1 MQPDYCFESKDKKSM
16 EELRKKIK
24 SLTDKNGNYLFKERY
39 NPVGLKVNFSLKNLK
54 SVSNS
59 GDCKINNINFKK
71 LLIENDVD
79 DVFIVGTAALRDA
92 KNSEEIIENI
102 KRKYDFEV
110 EVLSGHEEGITTS
123 IGVLHFME
131 STENFLII
139 DIGGRSTE
147 FIYEFENKIISKSL
161 NLGVVTLSEKY
172 FSNLPI
178 SQELIDEAKLKIET
192 ELSQLDIKDKK
203 NVIGVSGTAL
213 SLASIFLDQ
222 QNFNEEELHEIKIDI
237 NNVQEINKR
246 ILKMTEAEIITKFR
260 GIDPKRA
267 STITSGIFLLEIILS
282 HYSNSPIIISKN
294 DILEGLILKK
304 Y

>member
-1 MQPDYCFESKDKKSM
+1 MVKLASID
-16 EELRKKIK
+16 L
-24 SLTDKNGNYLFKERY
+24 G
-39 NPVGLKVNFSLKNLK
+39 
-54 SVSNS
+54 SNS
-59 GDCKINNINFKK
+59 TRLLIAEVNDQGLNVLTRMHIVTKMSEKIEQTGVISTEAFKRVNSALRNFKK

-222 QNFNEEELHEIKIDI
+222 KNFNEEELHEIKIDI
-237 NNVQEINKR
+237 DNVQEINKR

>member
-1 MQPDYCFESKDKKSM
+1 MVKLASID
-16 EELRKKIK
+16 L
-24 SLTDKNGNYLFKERY
+24 G
-39 NPVGLKVNFSLKNLK
+39 
-54 SVSNS
+54 SNS
-59 GDCKINNINFKK
+59 TRLLITEVNDQGFNVLIRMHVVTKMSEKIEQTGEISIEAFKRVNSALRNFKK

-79 DVFIVGTAALRDA
+79 DVFVIGTAALRDA
-92 KNSEEIIENI
+92 KNSDEIIENI
-102 KRKYDFEV
+102 KKKYDFEV
-110 EVLSGHEEGITTS
+110 EVLSGHDEGITTS

-131 STENFLII
+131 NSENFLII

-178 SQELIDEAKLKIET
+178 NQELIDEAKLKIET

-237 NNVQEINKR
+237 DNVQEINKR

>member
-1 MQPDYCFESKDKKSM
+1 MVKLASID
-16 EELRKKIK
+16 L
-24 SLTDKNGNYLFKERY
+24 G
-39 NPVGLKVNFSLKNLK
+39 
-54 SVSNS
+54 SNS
-59 GDCKINNINFKK
+59 TRLLIAEVDDQGFNVLIRKHVVTKMSENIEQTGVISTEAFKRVNSTLRDFKK
-71 LLIENDVD
+71 LLIANDVD
-79 DVFIVGTAALRDA
+79 DVFVVGTAALRDA
-92 KNSEEIIENI
+92 KNSDEIIQNI
-102 KRKYDFEV
+102 RKKYDFEV

-123 IGVLHFME
+123 IGVLNFME
-131 STENFLII
+131 NTENFLII

-147 FIYEFENKIISKSL
+147 FIYEFEKKIISKSL

-178 SQELIDEAKLKIET
+178 GQELIDEAKLKIET

-237 NNVQEINKR
+237 DNIQEINKR
-246 ILKMTEAEIITKFR
+246 ILQMTEAEIITKFR

>member
-1 MQPDYCFESKDKKSM
+1 MVKLASID
-16 EELRKKIK
+16 L
-24 SLTDKNGNYLFKERY
+24 G
-39 NPVGLKVNFSLKNLK
+39 
-54 SVSNS
+54 SNS
-59 GDCKINNINFKK
+59 TRLLIAEVNDQGLNVLTRMHIVTKMSEKIEQTGEISTEAFKRVNSALRNFKK
-71 LLIENDVD
+71 LLTENDVG
-79 DVFIVGTAALRDA
+79 DVFVVGTAALRDA

-123 IGVLHFME
+123 IGVLHFMQN
-131 STENFLII
+131 TENFLII

-178 SQELIDEAKLKIET
+178 GQELIDEAKLKIET

-237 NNVQEINKR
+237 DNVQEINKR

>member
-1 MQPDYCFESKDKKSM
+1 MVKLASID
-16 EELRKKIK
+16 L
-24 SLTDKNGNYLFKERY
+24 G
-39 NPVGLKVNFSLKNLK
+39 
-54 SVSNS
+54 SNS
-59 GDCKINNINFKK
+59 TRLLIAEVDDQGFNVLIRKHVVTKMSENIEQTGVISTEAFKRVNSTLRDFKK
-71 LLIENDVD
+71 LLIANDVD
-79 DVFIVGTAALRDA
+79 DVFVVGTAALRDA
-92 KNSEEIIENI
+92 KNSDEIIQNI
-102 KRKYDFEV
+102 RKKYDFEV

-123 IGVLHFME
+123 IGVLHFMQN
-131 STENFLII
+131 TENFLII

-147 FIYEFENKIISKSL
+147 FIYEFEKKIISKSL

-178 SQELIDEAKLKIET
+178 GQELIDEAKLKIET

-213 SLASIFLDQ
+213 SLASIFIDQ

-237 NNVQEINKR
+237 DNIQAINKR

-282 HYSNSPIIISKN
+282 NYSNSAIIISKN

>member
-1 MQPDYCFESKDKKSM
+1 MVKLASID
-16 EELRKKIK
+16 L
-24 SLTDKNGNYLFKERY
+24 G
-39 NPVGLKVNFSLKNLK
+39 
-54 SVSNS
+54 SNS
-59 GDCKINNINFKK
+59 TRLLIAEVDDQGFNVLIRKHVVTKMSENIEQTGLISTEAFKRVNSTLRDFKK
-71 LLIENDVD
+71 LLIANDVD
-79 DVFIVGTAALRDA
+79 DVFVVGTAALRDA
-92 KNSEEIIENI
+92 KNSDEIIENI
-102 KRKYDFEV
+102 RNKYDFEV
-110 EVLSGHEEGITTS
+110 KVLSGHEEGITTS
-123 IGVLHFME
+123 VGVLHFMQN
-131 STENFLII
+131 TENFLII

-147 FIYEFENKIISKSL
+147 FIYEFENKIVSKSL

-178 SQELIDEAKLKIET
+178 GQELINEAKLKIET
-192 ELSQLDIKDKK
+192 ELSQLDINDKK

-222 QNFNEEELHEIKIDI
+222 GNFNEEELHEIKIDI
-237 NNVQEINKR
+237 DNVQEINKR

-282 HYSNSPIIISKN
+282 YYSNTPIIISKN

>member
-1 MQPDYCFESKDKKSM
+1 MVKLASID
-16 EELRKKIK
+16 L
-24 SLTDKNGNYLFKERY
+24 G
-39 NPVGLKVNFSLKNLK
+39 
-54 SVSNS
+54 SNS
-59 GDCKINNINFKK
+59 TRLLIAEVDDQGFNVLIRKHVVTKMSENIEQTGVISTEAFKRVNSTLRDFKK
-71 LLIENDVD
+71 LLIANDVD
-79 DVFIVGTAALRDA
+79 DVFVVGTAALRDA
-92 KNSEEIIENI
+92 KNSDEIIQNI
-102 KRKYDFEV
+102 RKKYDFEV

-123 IGVLHFME
+123 IGVLHFMQN
-131 STENFLII
+131 TENFLII

-178 SQELIDEAKLKIET
+178 GQELIDEAKLKIET

-213 SLASIFLDQ
+213 SLASIFIDQ

-237 NNVQEINKR
+237 DNIQAINKR

-282 HYSNSPIIISKN
+282 HYSNSAIIISKN

>member
-1 MQPDYCFESKDKKSM
+1 MVKLASID
-16 EELRKKIK
+16 L
-24 SLTDKNGNYLFKERY
+24 G
-39 NPVGLKVNFSLKNLK
+39 
-54 SVSNS
+54 SNS
-59 GDCKINNINFKK
+59 TRLLIAEVNDQGLNVLTRMHIVTKMSEKIEQTGVISTEAFKRVNSALRNFKK
-71 LLIENDVD
+71 LLIEN
-79 DVFIVGTAALRDA
+79 IR
-92 KNSEEIIENI
+92 
-102 KRKYDFEV
+102 RKYDFEV
-110 EVLSGHEEGITTS
+110 EILSGHEEGITTS
-123 IGVLHFME
+123 IGVLHFMQN
-131 STENFLII
+131 TENFLII

-237 NNVQEINKR
+237 DNIQEINKR

-267 STITSGIFLLEIILS
+267 SPITSGIFLLEIILS

>member
-1 MQPDYCFESKDKKSM
+1 MVKLASID
-16 EELRKKIK
+16 L
-24 SLTDKNGNYLFKERY
+24 G
-39 NPVGLKVNFSLKNLK
+39 
-54 SVSNS
+54 SNS
-59 GDCKINNINFKK
+59 TRLLIAEVDGQGFNVLIRKHVVTKMSANIEQTGVISTEAFKRVNSTLRDFKK
-71 LLIENDVD
+71 LLIANDVE
-79 DVFIVGTAALRDA
+79 DVFVIGTAALRDA
-92 KNSEEIIENI
+92 NNSAEIIENI
-102 KRKYDFEV
+102 RKKYNFEV

-123 IGVLHFME
+123 VGVLHFMQN
-131 STENFLII
+131 TENFLIL

-192 ELSQLDIKDKK
+192 ELSYLDIKDKK

-222 QNFNEEELHEIKIDI
+222 KNFNEEELHEIKIDI
-237 NNVQEINKR
+237 DNVQEINKR

>member
-1 MQPDYCFESKDKKSM
+1 MVKLASID
-16 EELRKKIK
+16 L
-24 SLTDKNGNYLFKERY
+24 G
-39 NPVGLKVNFSLKNLK
+39 
-54 SVSNS
+54 SNS
-59 GDCKINNINFKK
+59 TRLLIAEVEDQEFNALIRKHVVTKMSENIEQTGVISTEAFKRVNSTLRDFKK
-71 LLIENDVD
+71 LLIANDVD
-79 DVFIVGTAALRDA
+79 DVFIIGTAALRDA
-92 KNSEEIIENI
+92 KNSDEIIENI
-102 KRKYDFEV
+102 RKKYNFEV

-123 IGVLHFME
+123 VGVLHFMQN
-131 STENFLII
+131 TENFLII

-178 SQELIDEAKLKIET
+178 GQKLIDEAKLKIET

-222 QNFNEEELHEIKIDI
+222 KNFNEEELHEIKIDI
-237 NNVQEINKR
+237 DNVQEINKR
-246 ILKMTEAEIITKFR
+246 ILKMSEAEIITKFR

>member
-1 MQPDYCFESKDKKSM
+1 MVKLASID
-16 EELRKKIK
+16 L
-24 SLTDKNGNYLFKERY
+24 G
-39 NPVGLKVNFSLKNLK
+39 
-54 SVSNS
+54 SNS
-59 GDCKINNINFKK
+59 TRLLIAEVNDQGFNVLTRMHIVTKMSENIEQTGVISTEAFKRVNSALRDFKK

-79 DVFIVGTAALRDA
+79 DVFVVGTAALRDA
-92 KNSEEIIENI
+92 KNSDEIIENI
-102 KRKYDFEV
+102 RRKYDFEV

-123 IGVLHFME
+123 IGVLHFMQN
-131 STENFLII
+131 TENFLII

-222 QNFNEEELHEIKIDI
+222 KNFNEEELHEIKIDI
-237 NNVQEINKR
+237 DNVQEINKR

>member
-1 MQPDYCFESKDKKSM
+1 MVKLASID
-16 EELRKKIK
+16 L
-24 SLTDKNGNYLFKERY
+24 G
-39 NPVGLKVNFSLKNLK
+39 
-54 SVSNS
+54 SNS
-59 GDCKINNINFKK
+59 TRLLIAEVDDQGFNVLIRKHVVTKMSENIEQTGVISTEAFKRVNSTLKDFKK
-71 LLIENDVD
+71 LLIANNVD
-79 DVFIVGTAALRDA
+79 DVFVVGTAALRDA
-92 KNSEEIIENI
+92 KNSDEIIENI
-102 KRKYDFEV
+102 RNKYDFEV

-123 IGVLHFME
+123 VGVLHFMQN
-131 STENFLII
+131 TENFLII

-147 FIYEFENKIISKSL
+147 FIYEFENKIVSKSL

-178 SQELIDEAKLKIET
+178 GQELIDEAKLKIET
-192 ELSQLDIKDKK
+192 ELSQLDINDKK

-222 QNFNEEELHEIKIDI
+222 ENFNEEELHEIKIDI
-237 NNVQEINKR
+237 DNVQEINKR
-246 ILKMTEAEIITKFR
+246 ILKMTEAKIITKFR

-282 HYSNSPIIISKN
+282 YYNNTPIIISKN

>member
-1 MQPDYCFESKDKKSM
+1 MVKLASID
-16 EELRKKIK
+16 L
-24 SLTDKNGNYLFKERY
+24 G
-39 NPVGLKVNFSLKNLK
+39 
-54 SVSNS
+54 SNS
-59 GDCKINNINFKK
+59 TRLLIAEVNDQGLNVLTRMHVVTKMSENIEQTGEISTEAFKRVNSALRNFKK

-79 DVFIVGTAALRDA
+79 DVFVVGTAALRDA
-92 KNSEEIIENI
+92 KNSDEIIENI
-102 KRKYDFEV
+102 RRKYDFEV

-123 IGVLHFME
+123 IGVLHFMQN
-131 STENFLII
+131 TENFLII

-178 SQELIDEAKLKIET
+178 NQELIDEAKLKIET

-222 QNFNEEELHEIKIDI
+222 QNFNEEELHEIKIDTD
-237 NNVQEINKR
+237 NVQEINKR

-267 STITSGIFLLEIILS
+267 STITSGIFLLETILS
-282 HYSNSPIIISKN
+282 HYSNSPIIISKY

>member
-1 MQPDYCFESKDKKSM
+1 MVKLASID
-16 EELRKKIK
+16 L
-24 SLTDKNGNYLFKERY
+24 G
-39 NPVGLKVNFSLKNLK
+39 
-54 SVSNS
+54 SNS
-59 GDCKINNINFKK
+59 TRLLIAEVNDQGLNVLTRMHIVTKMSEKIEQTGVISTEAFKRVNSALRNFKK

-79 DVFIVGTAALRDA
+79 DVFVVGTAALRDA
-92 KNSEEIIENI
+92 KNSDEIIENI
-102 KRKYDFEV
+102 RRKYDFEV

-123 IGVLHFME
+123 IGVLHFIE
-131 STENFLII
+131 NTENFLII

-178 SQELIDEAKLKIET
+178 GQELIDEAKLKIET

-222 QNFNEEELHEIKIDI
+222 QNFNEEELHEIKIDTD
-237 NNVQEINKR
+237 NVQEINKR

-282 HYSNSPIIISKN
+282 NYSNSPIIISKN

>member
-1 MQPDYCFESKDKKSM
+1 MVKLASID
-16 EELRKKIK
+16 L
-24 SLTDKNGNYLFKERY
+24 G
-39 NPVGLKVNFSLKNLK
+39 
-54 SVSNS
+54 SNS
-59 GDCKINNINFKK
+59 TRLLIAEVNDQGLNVLTRMHIVTKMSEKIEQTGVISTEAFKRVNSALRNFKK

-131 STENFLII
+131 TTENFLII

>member
-1 MQPDYCFESKDKKSM
+1 MVKLASID
-16 EELRKKIK
+16 L
-24 SLTDKNGNYLFKERY
+24 G
-39 NPVGLKVNFSLKNLK
+39 
-54 SVSNS
+54 SNS
-59 GDCKINNINFKK
+59 TRLLIAEVDDQEFNALIRKHVVTKMSENIEQTGVISTEAFKRVNSTLRDFKK
-71 LLIENDVD
+71 LLIANDVD
-79 DVFIVGTAALRDA
+79 DVFVVGTAALRDA
-92 KNSEEIIENI
+92 KNSDEIIENI
-102 KRKYDFEV
+102 RRKYDFEV

-123 IGVLHFME
+123 IGVLHFMQN
-131 STENFLII
+131 TENFLII

-147 FIYEFENKIISKSL
+147 FIYEYENKIVSKSL

-178 SQELIDEAKLKIET
+178 GQELIDKAKLKIET
-192 ELSQLDIKDKK
+192 ELSQLDINDKK

-222 QNFNEEELHEIKIDI
+222 ENFNEEELHEIKIDI
-237 NNVQEINKR
+237 DNVQEINKR

-282 HYSNSPIIISKN
+282 YYSNTPIIISKN

>member
-1 MQPDYCFESKDKKSM
+1 MVKLASID
-16 EELRKKIK
+16 L
-24 SLTDKNGNYLFKERY
+24 G
-39 NPVGLKVNFSLKNLK
+39 
-54 SVSNS
+54 SNS
-59 GDCKINNINFKK
+59 TRLLIAEVNDQGLNVLTRMHIVTKMSEKIEQTGVISTEAFKRVNSALRNFKK
-71 LLIENDVD
+71 LLTENDVE
-79 DVFIVGTAALRDA
+79 DVFVVGTAALRDA
-92 KNSEEIIENI
+92 KNAEEIIENI

-123 IGVLHFME
+123 IGVLHFIE
-131 STENFLII
+131 NSENFLII

-178 SQELIDEAKLKIET
+178 NQELIDEAKLKIET

-237 NNVQEINKR
+237 ENVQEINKR

-267 STITSGIFLLEIILS
+267 ATITSGVFLLEIILS

>member
-1 MQPDYCFESKDKKSM
+1 MVKLASID
-16 EELRKKIK
+16 L
-24 SLTDKNGNYLFKERY
+24 G
-39 NPVGLKVNFSLKNLK
+39 
-54 SVSNS
+54 SNS
-59 GDCKINNINFKK
+59 TRLLIAEVNDQGLNVLTRMHIVTKMSEKIEQTGEISTEAFKRVNSALRNFKK

-79 DVFIVGTAALRDA
+79 DVFVVGTAALRDA

-131 STENFLII
+131 NTEKFLII

-178 SQELIDEAKLKIET
+178 GQELIDEAKLNIET
-192 ELSQLDIKDKK
+192 ELSKLGIKDKK

-213 SLASIFLDQ
+213 SLASIFIDQ
-222 QNFNEEELHEIKIDI
+222 QNFNEEELHEIKIDTD
-237 NNVQEINKR
+237 NVQEINKR

>member
-1 MQPDYCFESKDKKSM
+1 MVKLASID
-16 EELRKKIK
+16 L
-24 SLTDKNGNYLFKERY
+24 G
-39 NPVGLKVNFSLKNLK
+39 
-54 SVSNS
+54 SNS
-59 GDCKINNINFKK
+59 TRLLIAEVNDQGLYVLIRMHIVTKMSEKIEQTGEISTEAFKRVNSALRNFKK

-79 DVFIVGTAALRDA
+79 DVFVVGTAALRDA
-92 KNSEEIIENI
+92 KNSDEIIENI
-102 KRKYDFEV
+102 RRKYDFEV

-123 IGVLHFME
+123 VGVLHFMQNI
-131 STENFLII
+131 ENFLII

-178 SQELIDEAKLKIET
+178 GQELIDEAKLKIET

-222 QNFNEEELHEIKIDI
+222 KNFNEEELHEIKIDI
-237 NNVQEINKR
+237 DNVQEINKR
-246 ILKMTEAEIITKFR
+246 ILKMSEAEIITKFR
-260 GIDPKRA
+260 GIDHKRA

>member
-1 MQPDYCFESKDKKSM
+1 MVKLASID
-16 EELRKKIK
+16 L
-24 SLTDKNGNYLFKERY
+24 G
-39 NPVGLKVNFSLKNLK
+39 
-54 SVSNS
+54 SNS
-59 GDCKINNINFKK
+59 TRLLITEVNDQGFNVLIRMHVVTKMSEKIEQTGEISIEAFKRVNSALRNFKK

-79 DVFIVGTAALRDA
+79 DVFVIGTAALRDA
-92 KNSEEIIENI
+92 KNSDEIIENI
-102 KRKYDFEV
+102 KKKYDFEV
-110 EVLSGHEEGITTS
+110 EVLSGHDEGITTS

-131 STENFLII
+131 NSENFLII

-178 SQELIDEAKLKIET
+178 NQELIDKAKLKIET

-222 QNFNEEELHEIKIDI
+222 KNFNEEELHEIKIDI
-237 NNVQEINKR
+237 DNVQEINKR
-246 ILKMTEAEIITKFR
+246 ILKMSEAEIITKFR
-260 GIDPKRA
+260 GIDHKRA

>member
-1 MQPDYCFESKDKKSM
+1 MVKLASID
-16 EELRKKIK
+16 L
-24 SLTDKNGNYLFKERY
+24 G
-39 NPVGLKVNFSLKNLK
+39 
-54 SVSNS
+54 SNS
-59 GDCKINNINFKK
+59 TRLLIAEVDDQGFNVLIRKHVVTKMSENIEQTGVISTEAFKRVNSALRDFKK
-71 LLIENDVD
+71 LLIANDVD
-79 DVFIVGTAALRDA
+79 DVFVVGTAALRDA
-92 KNSEEIIENI
+92 KNSDEIIENI
-102 KRKYDFEV
+102 RKKYDFEV

-123 IGVLHFME
+123 IGVLHFMQN
-131 STENFLII
+131 TENFLII

-147 FIYEFENKIISKSL
+147 FIYEFENKIVSKSL

-178 SQELIDEAKLKIET
+178 GQELIDEAKLKIET

-237 NNVQEINKR
+237 DNVQEINKR

-282 HYSNSPIIISKN
+282 YYSNTPIIISKN

>member
-1 MQPDYCFESKDKKSM
+1 MVKLASID
-16 EELRKKIK
+16 L
-24 SLTDKNGNYLFKERY
+24 G
-39 NPVGLKVNFSLKNLK
+39 
-54 SVSNS
+54 SNS
-59 GDCKINNINFKK
+59 TRLLIAEVNDQGLNVLTRMHIVTKMSEKIEQTGVISTEAFKRVNSALRNFKK

-79 DVFIVGTAALRDA
+79 DVFVVGTAALRDA

-131 STENFLII
+131 NTENFLII

-178 SQELIDEAKLKIET
+178 GQELIDEAKLKIET

-222 QNFNEEELHEIKIDI
+222 QNFNEEELHEIKIDTD
-237 NNVQEINKR
+237 NVQEINKR

-282 HYSNSPIIISKN
+282 HYSNSSIIISKN

>member
-1 MQPDYCFESKDKKSM
+1 M
-16 EELRKKIK
+16 IA
-24 SLTDKNGNYLFKERY
+24 
-39 NPVGLKVNFSLKNLK
+39 
-54 SVSNS
+54 
-59 GDCKINNINFKK
+59 
-71 LLIENDVD
+71 NDVD
-79 DVFIVGTAALRDA
+79 DVFVVGTAALRDA
-92 KNSEEIIENI
+92 KNSDEIIQNI
-102 KRKYDFEV
+102 RKKYDFEV

-123 IGVLHFME
+123 IGVLHFMQN
-131 STENFLII
+131 TENFLII

-178 SQELIDEAKLKIET
+178 GQELIDEAKLKIET
-192 ELSQLDIKDKK
+192 ELSQLDIEDKK

-213 SLASIFLDQ
+213 SLASIFIDQ

-237 NNVQEINKR
+237 DNIQAINKR

-282 HYSNSPIIISKN
+282 NYSNSAIIISKN

>member
-1 MQPDYCFESKDKKSM
+1 MVKLASID
-16 EELRKKIK
+16 L
-24 SLTDKNGNYLFKERY
+24 G
-39 NPVGLKVNFSLKNLK
+39 
-54 SVSNS
+54 SNS
-59 GDCKINNINFKK
+59 TRLLIAEVNDQGLNVLTRMHIVTKMSEKIEQTGEISTEAFKRVNSALRNFKK
-71 LLIENDVD
+71 LLTENDVG
-79 DVFIVGTAALRDA
+79 DVFVVGTAALRDA

-131 STENFLII
+131 NTENFLII

-178 SQELIDEAKLKIET
+178 GQELIDEAKLKIET

-237 NNVQEINKR
+237 DNVQEINKR

-282 HYSNSPIIISKN
+282 NYSNSAIIISKN

>member
-1 MQPDYCFESKDKKSM
+1 MVKLASID
-16 EELRKKIK
+16 L
-24 SLTDKNGNYLFKERY
+24 G
-39 NPVGLKVNFSLKNLK
+39 
-54 SVSNS
+54 SNS
-59 GDCKINNINFKK
+59 TRLLIAEVDDQGFNVLIRKHVVTKMSENIEQTGVISTEAFKRVNSTLRDFKK
-71 LLIENDVD
+71 LLITNNVD
-79 DVFIVGTAALRDA
+79 DVFVVGTAALRDA
-92 KNSEEIIENI
+92 KNSDEIIENI
-102 KRKYDFEV
+102 RNKYDFEV

-123 IGVLHFME
+123 FGVLHFMQN
-131 STENFLII
+131 TENFLII

-147 FIYEFENKIISKSL
+147 FIYEYENKIVSKSL

-178 SQELIDEAKLKIET
+178 GQELIDEAKLRIET
-192 ELSQLDIKDKK
+192 ELSQLDINDKK

-222 QNFNEEELHEIKIDI
+222 ENFNEEELHEIKIDI
-237 NNVQEINKR
+237 DNVQEINKR